1 VDGVLEYGRE
11 LQALTVAMAPW
22 LLLGFAL
29 AGVLHALLP
38 AALVSRHLGAAG
50 LRGPLLATLLGTP
63 MPLCS
68 CSVMPVATMLRA
80 AGATPAAVLAF
91 LITTPVT
98 GVDSALATWG
108 TLGPGVTV
116 ARIAASVCMG
126 LLAASLLL
134 LAVPGSGVPAPAAAR
149 PAPRGSMRTRLRAA
163 AAYGFGE
170 LPASMAGSLVLGLL
184 LAALVSVALPADRV
198 ADLAASGGLLVYV
211 AMVLLGAP
219 LYVCATGSIPLAMA
233 LVAKGISPGAATTFL
248 IAGPAT
254 NLVTMTVVRTLA
266 GRGGL
271 PIYLATIFVGAVG
284 TGLVVDALAL
294 RGIPMLPP
302 GGSCH
307 AVEAAGLP
315 ELLAALLLVGLLL
328 VPLARRGLRALR
340 PPPPPR
346 AFDGGRLFSVPGMT
360 CSGCQGRVRDALA
373 AAGAGSVTVDLAQRT
388 VRLPEGCLLA
398 PEQVREVLASA
409 GYEAHPANDP
419 RTGSR

>member
-108 TLGPGVTV
+108 TLG
-116 ARIAASVCMG
+116 
-126 LLAASLLL
+126 
-134 LAVPGSGVPAPAAAR
+134 PGSGVPAPAAAR